1 MSGFRILQIMKIK
14 LGFLIMITLLS
25 ASCGE
30 QTAGEPENSAASR
43 NLSKKLRENFAT
55 AEWFN
60 NVKRVSVRGDKIH
73 VSVDLLNHSDKARE
87 ICRQV
92 SDLIYA
98 ESPTDRETIIVNN
111 PRGRTITE
119 RNGISDACW

>member
-1 MSGFRILQIMKIK
+1 
-14 LGFLIMITLLS
+14 MITLLS